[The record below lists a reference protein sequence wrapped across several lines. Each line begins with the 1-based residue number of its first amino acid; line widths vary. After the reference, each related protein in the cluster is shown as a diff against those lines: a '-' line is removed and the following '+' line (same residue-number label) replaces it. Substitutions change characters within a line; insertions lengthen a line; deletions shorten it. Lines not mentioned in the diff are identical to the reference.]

1 MAIRK
6 NTDPQPPAIVSRF
19 VVAQDS
25 FNPEE
30 IKEQLRV
37 QKAIRLAI
45 FTAATEIN
53 VFLEEGREKSLA
65 LTHLEDALMWAGKSI
80 FKEKNSNV

>member
-1 MAIRK
+1 MALRK
-6 NTDPQPPAIVSRF
+6 STDPQPPAIVSRF
-19 VVAQDS
+19 VVAQDTCT
-25 FNPEE
+25 PEE

-53 VFLEEGREKSLA
+53 TFLEEGREKSIA

-80 FKEKNSNV
+80 FKEKNNG